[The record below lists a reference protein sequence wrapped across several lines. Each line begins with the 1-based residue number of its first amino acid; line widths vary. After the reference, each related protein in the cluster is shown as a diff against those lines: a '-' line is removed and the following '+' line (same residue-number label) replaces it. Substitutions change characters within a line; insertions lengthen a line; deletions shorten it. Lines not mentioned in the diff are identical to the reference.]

1 MDDDDVLVG
10 KVTDKWRYF
19 TKNQIRRARM
29 FYDEAEKGVAEL
41 NAASGWPVS
50 HPDLFANRNKPK
62 PYHHKWLV
70 VCPCKL
76 IFFHFVPHVSPP
88 SPTKERKVVRWY
100 RGVMSRDDEHIG
112 YPK

>member
-1 MDDDDVLVG
+1 MDDDVLVG

-29 FYDEAEKGVAEL
+29 FYDEAEKGAAEL

-50 HPDLFANRNKPK
+50 HPDLVTNRNKPK

-76 IFFHFVPHVSPP
+76 IFFHFV
-88 SPTKERKVVRWY
+88 W
-100 RGVMSRDDEHIG
+100 
-112 YPK
+112 